1 MKFPPPKKSS
11 QLVWERDRQHFSS
24 KALNQGHNYIYEMMP
39 CGWQPQENN
48 HTPLS
53 LDSPE

>member
-1 MKFPPPKKSS
+1 MKLPPPKKSS
-11 QLVWERDRQHFSS
+11 QLVWEWDLQHFSS

-48 HTPLS
+48 HAPLS